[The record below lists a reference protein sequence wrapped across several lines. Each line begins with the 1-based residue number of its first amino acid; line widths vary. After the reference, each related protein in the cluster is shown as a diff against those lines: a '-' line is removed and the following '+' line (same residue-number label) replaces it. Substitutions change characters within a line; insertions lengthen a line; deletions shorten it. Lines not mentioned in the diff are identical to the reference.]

1 MSKTILLVDDEPP
14 VLRALQRL
22 LQRAGY
28 RVFTA
33 ENGAMA
39 LAWLA
44 SQQVALV
51 VSDFRMPG
59 MNGAELLQQVR
70 QHYNAT
76 LGIILSAHAD
86 REALLACLNSG
97 AAWRFL
103 EKPWDDRQ
111 LLQDIAQALAER
123 DRRQAEQQRTNLLLS
138 SDEAL
143 LELSASGQVL
153 RFNSAASHLLGF
165 APSELR
171 GKALSELFVE
181 INPIEL
187 AAFLHKKDH
196 EIQMHTSRGAS
207 IGLGHRISDLQHYL
221 LKVTPVRQLSGD
233 VFSELSELR
242 TVAQLS
248 SQMEDLL
255 SSQQAE
261 FAVVALMLPDFTLF
275 SDTLSQLQLDE
286 LMTEAGRLLRA
297 QLPPKAELAYAAAD
311 KFVCLVPGVVQE
323 SQLQLQIEQCLQ
335 PFRQQLSLSFNRV
348 QLTFCVGYAL
358 SPEDGQSARQLLQ
371 HADVA
376 CRQNLVSPAGFYLRF
391 EDSMLVQK
399 RQQFEI
405 SNSLYEA
412 LEAQQ
417 FQLWYQPKVRLFDG
431 FCDSAEALLR
441 WQHPK
446 IGAVSPAVFI
456 PIAEQ
461 DGQIQAIGDWVLQQ
475 ALRRMQN
482 WHQQGLPLRR
492 LAVNLS
498 GRQLADSKLAD
509 RIETCLRSL
518 QLRPDGLELEIT
530 ETFLMADIDASSRLL
545 ASLHLLGCHLAM
557 DDFGTGY
564 SSLAYLAKLPVNVL
578 KLDRSLLLDLED
590 SPQCVSMIRHMIRM
604 AHELDMQV
612 VVEGIE
618 SMAQVRLLREMQCDY
633 VQGYVFSKPLTEPEF
648 CRFLQTQPIQAQWE
662 ALSDA
667 GS

>member
-1 MSKTILLVDDEPP
+1 MSKTILLVDDEAP

-28 RVFTA
+28 RVLTA
-33 ENGAMA
+33 DDGSMA
-39 LAWLA
+39 LSLLA

-70 QHYNAT
+70 QHYSAT

-103 EKPWDDRQ
+103 EKPWDDTH
-111 LLQDIAQALAER
+111 LLKDIAQALAER
-123 DRRQAEQQRTNLLLS
+123 DRRQAELQRTNLLLS

-171 GKALSELFVE
+171 GKALSELFCD

-196 EIQMHTSRGAS
+196 DIQLDTSRGTHVR
-207 IGLGHRISDLQHYL
+207 LGHRISDLQHYL
-221 LKVTPVRQLSGD
+221 LTVTAVRQLSGE

-242 TVAQLS
+242 TGTQLS
-248 SQMEDLL
+248 SQIEDLL

-261 FAVVALMLPDFTLF
+261 FAVVTLMLPDFTLF
-275 SDTLSQLQLDE
+275 SDTLSQPQLDE
-286 LMTEAGRLLRA
+286 LMTQAGRILRA
-297 QLPPKAELAYAAAD
+297 QLPPKAQLACTAAD
-311 KFVCLVPGVVQE
+311 KFVVLVPGVLQE
-323 SQLQLQIEQCLQ
+323 SQLQLVIEQCLQ
-335 PFRQQLSLSFNRV
+335 PFRQQIPLSFNRV
-348 QLTFCVGYAL
+348 QLAFCVGYAL
-358 SPEDGQSARQLLQ
+358 SPHDGQSARQLLQ

-376 CRQNLVSPAGFYLRF
+376 CRQNLVNPAGFYLRF
-391 EDSMLVQK
+391 EGSMLAQK

-417 FQLWYQPKVRLFDG
+417 FQLWFQPKVRLADG

-446 IGAVSPAVFI
+446 IGPVSPAVFI

-461 DGQIQAIGDWVLQQ
+461 DGQIQAIGDWVLHQ
-475 ALRRMQN
+475 ALRGMQS

-498 GRQLADSKLAD
+498 GRQLTDSQLAQ
-509 RIETCLRSL
+509 RIETCLDSL
-518 QLRPDGLELEIT
+518 QLVPDCLELEIT

-545 ASLHLLGCHLAM
+545 ASLHRLGCHLAM

-590 SPQCVSMIRHMIRM
+590 SPQCVSMVRHMIRM

-612 VVEGIE
+612 VAEGIE
-618 SMAQVRLLREMQCDY
+618 SIAQVRILRQMQCDY
-633 VQGYVFSKPLTEPEF
+633 VQGYVFSKPLNGVDF

-662 ALSDA
+662 ALLDA
-667 GS
+667 GG